1 MSFVSRLCIPRRA
14 LIALTFALLM
24 HAAPVHAADPMKV
37 GLSLSLT
44 GGVASNGKQIL
55 MALELW
61 RDDVNAKGGLLGRPV
76 ELVYY
81 DDQSSPSNVP
91 ALYTKLITV
100 DKVDLVLGPY
110 ATNMVAPAM
119 PVIMQNNKTTISF
132 LAIGVNRHFNY
143 PKCFSMVPVGP
154 KGAGAFSDGF
164 FELAAAQSPKPQT
177 VAIVSAD
184 AEFAKTRPTARATM
198 PRRRASRSFTSRSYP
213 PPTTDFSPVMR
224 AVQAANPDVVYVAAY
239 PPDTVGIM
247 RAANEID
254 LTPKM
259 FGGGMIGMLVTPIKV
274 QLGPLANGLVIGE
287 SFVRAPA
294 LRVSRGRRSVQAVP
308 GQGDGPG
315 VDPLGY
321 GFAPFGYAAGQVL
334 AKAVEE
340 TKSTDHDKLAA
351 YIRGNTF
358 QTVVGDVAFGKDGE
372 WAKSRQ
378 LFTQFQNVAPNDLE
392 QFRAGSKQVIL
403 WPAEY
408 KTGNMIFP
416 IARRGRTEIVR
427 AGTRCRGRSE
437 EAQAPRDAPPEP
449 RGAGIGTPA
458 RPLDSFDGSA

>member
-1 MSFVSRLCIPRRA
+1 MISTSTLRLVRGA
-14 LIALTFALLM
+14 LIAVTFGMLSLT
-24 HAAPVHAADPMKV
+24 APAHAADPMKV
-37 GLSLSLT
+37 GVGLSLT
-44 GGVASNGKQIL
+44 GGVAANGKQIL

-100 DKVDLVLGPY
+100 DKVDLLLGPY

-132 LAIGVNRHFNY
+132 LAIGINRHFNY
-143 PKCFSMVPVGP
+143 PKYFSMVPVGP
-154 KGAGAFSDGF
+154 KGPGAFSDGF

-184 AEFAKTRPTARATM
+184 AEFAKTAADAARDNAK
-198 PRRRASRSFTSRSYP
+198 AAGFTVVYDRSYP
-213 PPTTDFSPVMR
+213 PATTDFLPVMR
-224 AVQAANPDVVYVAAY
+224 AVQGANPDIVYVAAY
-239 PPDTVGIM
+239 PPDNVGII
-247 RAANEID
+247 RAANEIN
-254 LTPKM
+254 LVPKM
-259 FGGGMIGMLVTPIKV
+259 FGGAMIGMLVTPIKV

-287 SFVRAPA
+287 SFVRAPPFEFPGVA
-294 LRVSRGRRSVQAVP
+294 DLFKRYQAKAT
-308 GQGDGPG
+308 GQG
-315 VDPLGY
+315 VDPLGH
-321 GFAPFGYAAGQVL
+321 GFVPFGYAAGQVL

-351 YIRGNTF
+351 YIRSNTF
-358 QTVVGDVAFGKDGE
+358 KTVVGDVAFGKDGE

-378 LFTQFQNVAPNDLE
+378 LFTQFQNVMPNDLE
-392 QFRAGSKQVIL
+392 QFRAGSRQLIL

-408 KTGNMIFP
+408 KTGNMIYP
-416 IARRGRTEIVR
+416 YSEARKK
-427 AGTRCRGRSE
+427 
-437 EAQAPRDAPPEP
+437 
-449 RGAGIGTPA
+449 
-458 RPLDSFDGSA
+458 